1 MATRTHF
8 SGGYRTGLRQKTL
21 KRAIPCRGVGLHSGA
36 TVSMLLRP
44 AEADSGIR
52 FLRTDVV
59 DRDPWT
65 AARYDRVVDTRLCTV
80 IGNEDGVRV
89 GTIEHLMA
97 ALAGCE
103 IDNALID
110 IDGAEVPIMDGSAQ
124 PFVMLIQCA
133 GSVEQVAHRRAVR
146 VLKPI
151 VVEDGERRIR
161 LLPAADFTVH
171 FEIEFD
177 SPAIT
182 ERALGVR
189 LVNGTFNESISRART
204 FGFLEDIDQLRAMG
218 LARGG
223 SLENA
228 VVVDGDHILNEDGLR
243 FEDEF
248 VRHKILD
255 CVGDLYLAGGPIL
268 ARVEA
273 LRSGHQFNN
282 LALRALFADRD
293 AWDTVDVT
301 AAMVAGWHDAEPLSK
316 TA

>member
-1 MATRTHF
+1 M
-8 SGGYRTGLRQKTL
+8 GVQQKTV
-21 KRAIPCRGVGLHSGA
+21 RNPIHCRGIGLHGGRDTA
-36 TVSMLLRP
+36 LVLRP
-44 AEADSGIR
+44 APAGHGIVFR
-52 FLRTDVV
+52 RTDVSG
-59 DRDPWT
+59 RDPLVP
-65 AARYDRVVDTRLCTV
+65 ARWDRVTDTRLNTT
-80 IGNEDGVRV
+80 IANADGVSV
-89 GTIEHLMA
+89 STIEHLMA

>member
-1 MATRTHF
+1 V
-8 SGGYRTGLRQKTL
+8 GVQQKTV
-21 KRAIPCRGVGLHSGA
+21 RNPIHCRGIGLHGGRDTA
-36 TVSMLLRP
+36 LVLRP
-44 AEADSGIR
+44 APAGHGIVFR
-52 FLRTDVV
+52 RTDVSG
-59 DRDPWT
+59 RDPLVP
-65 AARYDRVVDTRLCTV
+65 ARWDRVTDTRLNTT
-80 IGNEDGVRV
+80 IANADGVSV
-89 GTIEHLMA
+89 STIEHLMA